1 MEKLSNVKL
10 LTVTELSNSLKELIE
25 DTFQVIKVSG
35 ELSQVK
41 NHSSGHIYFT
51 LKDERNT
58 MHGICWKSNVSR
70 LQFCLEDGLEVVVTG
85 KITTYSPQSRY
96 QIILQDV
103 QYAGEGYLLKI
114 LEERRKKLLLQGLFD
129 SKYKK
134 ELPKYPQKIGI
145 ITSESGAVIN
155 DIIHRIKDRFP
166 IEVILYPAKV
176 QGCSA
181 VKEVINGIKYFNY
194 SQKTNTGVELL
205 VVARGG
211 GSLED
216 LMPFNDESLVREIF
230 KSNIPVVSAVGHET
244 DITLCDFVSDLR
256 APTPSAAIDLVIPN
270 RNDILFKIN
279 ERFEILNKILQNFL
293 KNKNFE
299 LLKLKSEI
307 PDFNYKVSLFLKN
320 LDYSYVR
327 LSKALGK
334 ILSNNKLELLSSAS
348 DLNIKKPDNLVYS
361 FTEKLKSLNL
371 FLNKNFEIL
380 LTKKKENFK
389 QRKNELSLLSYKNTL
404 KRGYSVVR
412 YKNKIISNKNSV
424 PDNSILEL
432 QFYNG
437 KFFTKK
443 LSD

>member
-1 MEKLSNVKL
+1 MAKLSNVKL
-10 LTVTELSNSLKELIE
+10 LTVTELSNSLKEHIE
-25 DTFQVIKVSG
+25 DAFQAIKVSG

-41 NHSSGHIYFT
+41 KHSSGHIYFI
-51 LKDERNT
+51 LKDEHNT
-58 MHGICWKSNVSR
+58 MHGICWKSNVPR
-70 LQFCLEDGLEVVVTG
+70 LQFSLEDGLEVVVTG

-96 QIILQDV
+96 QIILHDI

-114 LEERRKKLLLQGLFD
+114 LEERRKRLLSQGFFD

-134 ELPKYPQKIGI
+134 KLPQFPQKIGI

-176 QGCSA
+176 QGSSA
-181 VKEVINGIKYFNY
+181 VTDVISGIKYFNN
-194 SQKTNTGVELL
+194 SQKLNTTVDLL

-216 LMPFNDESLVREIF
+216 LMPFNDELLVKEIF
-230 KSNIPVVSAVGHET
+230 QSNIPVISAVGHET

-270 RNDILFKIN
+270 RKDILLKIN
-279 ERFEILNKILQNFL
+279 ERFEILNKILQNSL
-293 KNKNFE
+293 NNKNYQ
-299 LLKLKSEI
+299 LLKLKSGI
-307 PDFNYKVSLFLKN
+307 PDLNHKISIFLKN
-320 LDYSYVR
+320 LDNSNMR
-327 LSKALGK
+327 LSKVLGRIISK
-334 ILSNNKLELLSSAS
+334 NKLELVSSGS
-348 DLNIKKPDNLVYS
+348 DLNIKKLDNFIYS
-361 FTEKLKSLNL
+361 FMEKLTSINL

-380 LTKKKENFK
+380 LSKKKENYK

-412 YKNKIISNKNSV
+412 YKNNIISNKNLV

-437 KFFTKK
+437 KISTKK
-443 LSD
+443 ISD

>member
-1 MEKLSNVKL
+1 MVKLSNVKL

-25 DTFQVIKVSG
+25 DSFQAIKVSG

-41 NHSSGHIYFT
+41 KHSSGHIYFI
-51 LKDERNT
+51 LKDECNT

-70 LQFCLEDGLEVVVTG
+70 LQFSLEDGLEVVVTG

-96 QIILQDV
+96 QIILQDI

-114 LEERRKKLLLQGLFD
+114 LEERRKKLLSQGFFD

-134 ELPKYPQKIGI
+134 ELPQFPQKIGV
-145 ITSESGAVIN
+145 ITSESGTVIN

-176 QGCSA
+176 QGSSA
-181 VKEVINGIKYFNY
+181 AIDVTNGIKYFNN
-194 SQKTNTGVELL
+194 SQKLDTKVELL

-216 LMPFNDESLVREIF
+216 LMPFNDELLVKEIF
-230 KSNIPVVSAVGHET
+230 QSNIPVISAVGHET

-270 RNDILFKIN
+270 RKDILFKIS
-279 ERFEILNKILQNFL
+279 ERFEILNKIVQNSVN
-293 KNKNFE
+293 NKNYE
-299 LLKLKSEI
+299 LLKLKSKM
-307 PDFNYKVSLFLKN
+307 PDFNYKISLFLKN
-320 LDYSYVR
+320 LDYSNVR
-327 LSKALGK
+327 LSKVLGK
-334 ILSNNKLELLSSAS
+334 IISNHKLKLLSSGS
-348 DLNIKKPDNLVYS
+348 DLNINKLDSFIYS
-361 FTEKLKSLNL
+361 FMEKLKSINL
-371 FLNKNFEIL
+371 FLNKNFEIVL
-380 LTKKKENFK
+380 SKKKENYK
-389 QRKNELSLLSYKNTL
+389 QRKNELFLLSYKNTL

-412 YKNKIISNKNSV
+412 YKNKIISNKNLV

-437 KFFTKK
+437 KISTKK
-443 LSD
+443 ICD